1 MGIYE
6 KIANKAAEIKF
17 PGLAKASFAEK
28 VAYLLPSEEVNTA
41 LAEKPLTVMRNN

>member
-1 MGIYE
+1 MHIYE
-6 KIANKAAEIKF
+6 KIANKAAEIKSL
-17 PGLAKASFAEK
+17 GLAKASFTEK

>member
-17 PGLAKASFAEK
+17 PGLGKASFAEK

-41 LAEKPLTVMRNN
+41 LAEKPLTVWRNN